1 MIVGSIVHRKMI
13 NFQSDHHQIYTKEVN
28 KVALSGNGDK
38 RVIDEKDI
46 STKKYGHYKLIKL

>member
-1 MIVGSIVHRKMI
+1 MGSIVHRKMI

-28 KVALSGNGDK
+28 KVALSGNDDK